1 VLPINITLLPAAV
14 AVAVTGFKHLGLT
27 PVPPLRVEGSNMTTS
42 DAVTISSLATPSE
55 ALAFRVIN
63 EEWISTLFALTT
75 KIAEC
80 TTTRS
85 HRSSPL
91 EATFWHG
98 RLVLVRDWSPP
109 MDGIQATIWAT
120 RTTADLHHGR
130 PPRTMA
136 PADAS
141 ARVAEIAI

>member
-1 VLPINITLLPAAV
+1 
-14 AVAVTGFKHLGLT
+14 
-27 PVPPLRVEGSNMTTS
+27 MTTS

-63 EEWISTLFALTT
+63 KEWISTLFALTD
-75 KIAEC
+75 ED
-80 TTTRS
+80 R
-85 HRSSPL
+85 RVLNNPL
-91 EATFWHG
+91 TQIVAPGATFWHV
-98 RLVLVRDWSPP
+98 RSVLVRDWSPP

-130 PPRTMA
+130 PPRMMA